1 MLLKTLTNKKDKRL
15 ETVDKSLDNTTEI
28 REMNLEKG
36 D

>member
-1 MLLKTLTNKKDKRL
+1 MLLRALTNKVDKRL
-15 ETVDKSLDNTTEI
+15 ETVDKSLDTPTEM